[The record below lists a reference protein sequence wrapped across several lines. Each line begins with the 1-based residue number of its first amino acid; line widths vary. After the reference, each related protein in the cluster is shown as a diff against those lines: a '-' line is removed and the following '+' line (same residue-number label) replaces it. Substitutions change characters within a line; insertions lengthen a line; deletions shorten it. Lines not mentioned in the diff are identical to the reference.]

1 MNVLLIGGGS
11 RITDSIIDKLNKANH
26 RIYLLTGHRDK
37 RESYKHVFQR
47 YDFPYDDDSVKDI
60 FESVKPEM
68 VFFLGAF
75 DRNFDWER
83 ERRESVR
90 YTTSLMNIFS
100 AYSMVGKGRFVYFSS
115 QEVYSGSY
123 ADNIPEVEVV
133 SPRGF
138 KAMAVAQG
146 EEICGNYR
154 RMQNLDIL
162 TLRLDHVYG
171 IPRKGQQENDACF
184 RMCLE
189 ALKTGKI
196 SASNRKTFSMIYL
209 NDAVELA
216 FKAIMDEESKEACYH
231 ISSMEQISEMEL
243 AQMIAGEMG
252 AGINVIDNSVGE
264 KYRLILDA
272 GKYKENYEDY
282 KIFTHYEEGV
292 RQVVQFVKRHSDS
305 FIRAE
310 DVGGGWGGM
319 VWHTFKNVVRRL
331 VPFLENVIC
340 LLIFYWVNDLAAG
353 SEYFE
358 KLDFYLLYV
367 LLFGIVHGQQQAIVS
382 ALLAVAAHCYRQ
394 MAGNTGL
401 EVLLDYSTY
410 VWTAELFIV
419 GMVVGYMRDQLRT
432 IRDEDA
438 EEIRYLNEKMS
449 AIADINDSNVRMK
462 KNFEAQLVN
471 QRDSLGKIYE
481 LTASLEGY
489 GPEEVLFYAAKVLG
503 DLMNSRDVAIYVV
516 ANDSYARLFS
526 ATSPEARRLG
536 NSINYPAMEGMYEDL
551 KEKRVFI
558 NKTMDDRL
566 PLMASAV
573 YAEEEMQLILMLW
586 GIPWQRMTQAEAN
599 RLIVTGSLIQNAT
612 MRARRYLDALK
623 GERYIEGTEV
633 LCENAFTTLVGAFLK
648 AKDEGLTECTLL
660 EIQTGDRNLEQASK
674 ALGGSIRQSDYMG
687 VLEDGR
693 LCVLLSNTNT
703 ANARGVRERFESV
716 GYVSSLREEAAV

>member
-11 RITDSIIDKLNKANH
+11 RIMDSIIDKLNKANH

-60 FESVKPEM
+60 FESVKPDM

-75 DRNFDWER
+75 DRNFDWEK

-90 YTTSLMNIFS
+90 YTTSLMNILS

-123 ADNIPEVEVV
+123 ADNIPEVEAV

-171 IPRKGQQENDACF
+171 IPRKGQHENDACF
-184 RMCLE
+184 KMCLE

-196 SASNRKTFSMIYL
+196 SASNRKVFSMIYL

-216 FKAIMDEESKEACYH
+216 FRVIMDEGSRQDCYH
-231 ISSMEQISEMEL
+231 ISSMEQISEMDL
-243 AQMIAGEMG
+243 AQMIAKEMG
-252 AGINVIDNSVGE
+252 AGVNVIDNSVGE
-264 KYRLILDA
+264 KYRLVLDA
-272 GKYKENYEDY
+272 GRYKEEYEDY

-292 RQVVQFVKRHSDS
+292 KRVVQFIKRYSDS

-319 VWHTFKNVVRRL
+319 LWHTLKNIVRRL
-331 VPFLENVIC
+331 VPFLENILC
-340 LLIFYWVNDLAAG
+340 LLIFYWINDLAAG

-367 LLFGIVHGQQQAIVS
+367 LLFAIVHGQQQAIVS

-394 MAGNTGL
+394 MAGSTGL

-419 GMVVGYMRDQLRT
+419 GMAVGYMRDQLRT

-438 EEIRYLNEKMS
+438 EEIRYLNEKMND
-449 AIADINDSNVRMK
+449 IADINDSNVRMK

-481 LTASLEGY
+481 LTSSLEGY

-503 DLMNSRDVAIYVV
+503 ELMNSRDVAIYVV

-526 ATSPEARRLG
+526 ATSSEARRLG
-536 NSINYPAMEGMYEDL
+536 NSINYPAMESMYEDL

-558 NKTMDDRL
+558 NKAMDEKL

-573 YAEEEMQLILMLW
+573 YAEEGMQLILMLW
-586 GIPWQRMTQAEAN
+586 GIPWQRMTQSEAN
-599 RLIVTGSLIQNAT
+599 RLIVTGSMIQNAT

-623 GERYIEGTEV
+623 SQRYLNGTQV
-633 LCENAFTTLVGAFLK
+633 LSKDAFTALVGAFLK
-648 AKDEGLTECTLL
+648 ARDEGLTECTLL
-660 EIQTGDRNLEQASK
+660 EIQLGEKKLEQAAQ

-687 VLEDGR
+687 VLEGGR
-693 LCVLLSNTNT
+693 LCVLLSNTNA
-703 ANARGVRERFESV
+703 ANAQGVRERFEGA
-716 GYVSSLREEAAV
+716 GYESSPREEAAV